1 LDIFSSLPLSIAS
14 QLCSAQSAVFWLD
27 REVIGNALDSIIN
40 DKPEQEDGRIK
51 RLEEIKNGG
60 WDLFLR
66 VLADG
71 SVVISAVAVCTSIS
85 PCRI

>member
-1 LDIFSSLPLSIAS
+1 MFSSLPLSIAS
-14 QLCSAQSAVFWLD
+14 QHCDAQSAVFWLD
-27 REVIGNALDSIIN
+27 REVVGDALDSIL
-40 DKPEQEDGRIK
+40 DGKPEQEDGRIK

-71 SVVISAVAVCTSIS
+71 SVVISAVAVCTSVS
-85 PCRI
+85 FYRI